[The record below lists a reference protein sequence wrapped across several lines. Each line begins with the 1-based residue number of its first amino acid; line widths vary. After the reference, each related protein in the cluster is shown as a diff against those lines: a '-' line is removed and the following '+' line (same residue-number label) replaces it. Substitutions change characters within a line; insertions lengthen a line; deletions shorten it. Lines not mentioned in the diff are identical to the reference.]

1 MLAIGGQEL
10 LVITPLPCDNKK
22 IHAKQTTKIA
32 MLAGICYQWIW
43 SKSVCKHHAFAVSLE
58 FIIVFLQISRFV
70 RTKPGTIQ

>member
-1 MLAIGGQEL
+1 
-10 LVITPLPCDNKK
+10 
-22 IHAKQTTKIA
+22 